1 MTMDEFRQLD
11 LKNLPDL
18 PLGPQ
23 IASLVVMI
31 LAILGLAYYFVFAD
45 LQDQIERQQAKEV
58 QLKESFL
65 DKKRQVANLAAL
77 QQQLKEIESS
87 FSALLRQLPTKAE
100 MPTLLTEIN
109 QAGVGRGLL
118 FELFRPGSETKA
130 AQIATLPIQIR
141 LSGSYGEL
149 ATFVNDVAQLS
160 RIVTIGDI
168 ALSPNGS
175 GKEDRLQLQATAKTY
190 RALEAGE
197 QTAKAGKP

>member
-1 MTMDEFRQLD
+1 MTMDELRQLD

-23 IASLVVMI
+23 IASLVIMI
-31 LAILGLAYYFVFAD
+31 AAILGLAYYFVFAD

-58 QLKESFL
+58 QLKETFL

-77 QQQLKEIESS
+77 EKQLQEIESS
-87 FSALLRQLPTKAE
+87 FGALLKQLPTKAE
-100 MPTLLTEIN
+100 MPALLTEIN

-141 LSGSYGEL
+141 LSGSYVEL

-168 ALSPNGS
+168 SLTPNGS
-175 GKEDRLQLQATAKTY
+175 DRLQLQATAKTY

>member
-1 MTMDEFRQLD
+1 MTMDELRQLD

-23 IASLVVMI
+23 IASLVIMI
-31 LAILGLAYYFVFAD
+31 AAILGLAYYFVFAD

-58 QLKESFL
+58 QLKDSYL

-77 QQQLKEIESS
+77 EKQLQEIESS
-87 FSALLRQLPTKAE
+87 FGALLKQLPTKAE
-100 MPTLLTEIN
+100 MPALLTEIN

-118 FELFRPGSETKA
+118 FELFRPGNESKT

-141 LSGSYGEL
+141 LSGSYVEL

-168 ALSPNGS
+168 TLTPNGN
-175 GKEDRLQLQATAKTY
+175 DRLQLQATAKTY

>member
-1 MTMDEFRQLD
+1 MTMDELRQLD

-23 IASLVVMI
+23 ITTLVIMI
-31 LAILGLAYYFVFAD
+31 AAMLGLAYYFVFAD

-58 QLKESFL
+58 QLKDSYL

-77 QQQLKEIESS
+77 EKQLQEIESS
-87 FSALLRQLPTKAE
+87 FGALLKQLPTKAE
-100 MPTLLTEIN
+100 MPALLTEIN

-118 FELFRPGSETKA
+118 FELFRPGNESKT

-141 LSGSYGEL
+141 LSGSYVEL

-168 ALSPNGS
+168 TLTPNGN
-175 GKEDRLQLQATAKTY
+175 DRLQLQATAKTY